1 MSGARVEM
9 WFNTSSADG
18 ATDFM
23 TVFDTNGA
31 FESEEL
37 EGGIYFFHTHGLD
50 HDNINLEGSVLA
62 SIDESKH
69 EVDVEIEVE

>member
-9 WFNTSSADG
+9 WFNTLSADG

-37 EGGIYFFHTHGLD
+37 EGEIYFFHIF
-50 HDNINLEGSVLA
+50 NIFN
-62 SIDESKH
+62 
-69 EVDVEIEVE
+69 